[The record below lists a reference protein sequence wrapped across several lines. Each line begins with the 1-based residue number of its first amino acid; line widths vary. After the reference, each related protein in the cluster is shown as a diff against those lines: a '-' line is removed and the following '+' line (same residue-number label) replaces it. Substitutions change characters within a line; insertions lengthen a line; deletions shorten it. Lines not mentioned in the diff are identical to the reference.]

1 MAARRRQVTSEFV
14 VSPPTQTAAPVAAID
29 IGTNSFHLVVARP
42 AGNNR
47 FEILARD
54 KEVVR
59 LGSGSGDM
67 KELHPDAI
75 ERGVATLGRFRR
87 VADTFGAELHAVATS
102 AVREAE
108 NREDFL
114 EAALVK
120 ANVKIEVISGVEE
133 ARLIHLGVLQAVPV
147 FDQQVLVV
155 DIGGGSTEF
164 IVGRGE
170 DVLAARSLKV
180 GAIRLTERFFRKEPV
195 KKKAVDEAR
204 KFVRS
209 YLPRVQDMVAE
220 AGGFE
225 VAVGSSGTILNVA
238 EMIRAHYGSEPNR
251 QVGMSSFTAEALAD
265 VVEDLASR
273 PRVADRFD
281 VPGLDPRRADIILGG
296 VIVLEQVFKALGI
309 AELNTSDYA
318 LREGVLLDVVRRGQA
333 GTLGHLR
340 DLRYESVLHL
350 AALAPGEKEHCER
363 IAALAAQLFEG
374 TRHLSGLSDEAE
386 EWLEAAAILQNVGL
400 VISHDRHHLHSYYVI
415 RNSELLTGFTDHEIE
430 IIALVARY
438 HRKSTPKAR
447 HPEYAGLHEADQRVV
462 EVLSGILRIAAG
474 LDRTRSG
481 AISRLR
487 VEGRTKGKPLRILV
501 ETAPNVDADL
511 ELYSARNRKDLLEL
525 ALGVTL
531 EFEPVPPGL
540 LRVASAPAGPAE

>member
-1 MAARRRQVTSEFV
+1 VRRRRVTSNLV
-14 VSPPTQTAAPVAAID
+14 VSPPLPAATPVAAID
-29 IGTNSFHLVVARP
+29 IGTNSIHLVVARP

-59 LGSGSGDM
+59 LGTASGDM
-67 KELHPDAI
+67 KELHSDAI
-75 ERGVATLGRFRR
+75 ERGVAALGRFRR
-87 VADTFGAELHAVATS
+87 IADTFGAEVHAVATS

-108 NREDFL
+108 NRDEFL
-114 EAALVK
+114 EAALAR
-120 ANVKIEVISGVEE
+120 ANIKIEVISGVEE
-133 ARLIHLGVLQAVPV
+133 ARLIHLGVLQSVPV

-164 IVGRGE
+164 IVGRGGE
-170 DVLAARSLKV
+170 VQAARSLKV

-204 KFVRS
+204 KYVKSF
-209 YLPRVQDMVAE
+209 LPRVRDMVAD
-220 AGGFE
+220 AGGFD

-238 EMIRAHYGSEPNR
+238 EMIRVQYGSEPLR
-251 QVGMSSFTAEALAD
+251 QVGMTSFTADALAE

-273 PRVADRFD
+273 PRAGDRLD

-296 VIVLEQVFKALGI
+296 VIVLEQVFKVLGI
-309 AELNTSDYA
+309 TELVTSDYA
-318 LREGVLLDVVRRGQA
+318 LREGVLLDVVGRRQA

-363 IAALAAQLFEG
+363 IAALAVQLFEG
-374 TRHLSGLSDEAE
+374 TRHLSGLSEEAE

-447 HPEYAGLHEADQRVV
+447 HPEYARLHEADQRVV
-462 EVLSGILRIAAG
+462 EVLSGILRVAAG
-474 LDRTRSG
+474 LDRTRCG

-487 VEGRTKGKPLRILV
+487 VDDETEGEPLRILV
-501 ETAPNVDADL
+501 ETAPGIDADL
-511 ELYSARNRKDLLEL
+511 ELYSARNRKDLLEQ
-525 ALGVTL
+525 ALGVTVDI
-531 EFEPVPPGL
+531 ECVPPGL
-540 LRVASAPAGPAE
+540 LRTTPADAAG

>member
-1 MAARRRQVTSEFV
+1 MVSDAPQAAT
-14 VSPPTQTAAPVAAID
+14 PVAAID

-59 LGSGSGDM
+59 LGSASGDM

-87 VADTFGAELHAVATS
+87 VADTFGAQVHAVATS

-114 EAALVK
+114 EAALAK

-147 FDQQVLVV
+147 FDRQVLVI

-164 IVGRGE
+164 IVGLGG
-170 DVLAARSLKV
+170 DVLSARSLKV

-204 KFVRS
+204 KFVKS
-209 YLPRVQDMVAE
+209 YLPRVKVMVAD

-251 QVGMSSFTAEALAD
+251 QVGMTSFTAEALAE

-273 PRVADRFD
+273 PRVADRLD

-296 VIVLEQVFKALGI
+296 VIVLEQIFKSLGI
-309 AELNTSDYA
+309 TELVTSDYA
-318 LREGVLLDVVRRGQA
+318 LREGVLLDVMRRGQV

-350 AALAPGEKEHCER
+350 AALAPGEREHCVR
-363 IAALAAQLFEG
+363 IAALAAQIFEG

-415 RNSELLTGFTDHEIE
+415 RNSELLTGFTEHEIE

-438 HRKSTPKAR
+438 HRKSTPKSR
-447 HPEYAGLHEADQRVV
+447 HPEYASMQEADQRVV
-462 EVLSGILRIAAG
+462 EILSGILRVAAG

-487 VEGRTKGKPLRILV
+487 VDEGAKGEPLRILV
-501 ETAPNVDADL
+501 ETAVGADADL
-511 ELYSARNRKDLLEL
+511 ELYSARNRKDLLEE
-525 ALGVTL
+525 ALGVTVEIESVL
-531 EFEPVPPGL
+531 PGL
-540 LRVASAPAGPAE
+540 LRTGP

>member
-1 MAARRRQVTSEFV
+1 
-14 VSPPTQTAAPVAAID
+14 VAAID

-42 AGNNR
+42 TGNNR

-59 LGSGSGDM
+59 LGSASGDM

-75 ERGVATLGRFRR
+75 ERGVAALGRFRR
-87 VADTFGAELHAVATS
+87 IADTFGAEVHAVATS

-114 EAALVK
+114 EAALAK
-120 ANVKIEVISGVEE
+120 ANVGVEVISGVEE

-147 FDQQVLVV
+147 WDQQVLVI

-164 IVGRGE
+164 IVGRGG

-204 KFVRS
+204 KYVKS
-209 YLPRVQDMVAE
+209 YLPRVKHMVAD

-238 EMIRAHYGSEPNR
+238 EMIRVRRGSEPLR
-251 QVGMSSFTAEALAD
+251 QVGMTSFTADGLAD
-265 VVEDLASR
+265 VVDDLASR
-273 PRVADRFD
+273 PRVTDRLA

-296 VIVLEQVFKALGI
+296 VIVLEQIFKALGI
-309 AELNTSDYA
+309 GELVISDYA
-318 LREGVLLDVVRRGQA
+318 LREGVLLDVVRRRQA

-447 HPEYAGLHEADQRVV
+447 HPEYANLHEADQRVV
-462 EVLSGILRIAAG
+462 EVLSGILRVAAG

-487 VEGRTKGKPLRILV
+487 VDDEGKGEPLRILV
-501 ETAPNVDADL
+501 ETAPGIDTDL
-511 ELYSARNRKDLLEL
+511 ELYSARNRKDLLEQ
-525 ALGVTL
+525 ALGVTV
-531 EFEPVPPGL
+531 EFDCVPPGL
-540 LRVASAPAGPAE
+540 LRTAPADAAG

>member
-1 MAARRRQVTSEFV
+1 MVPDLPQAAT
-14 VSPPTQTAAPVAAID
+14 PVAAID

-42 AGNNR
+42 TGNNR

-67 KELHPDAI
+67 KELQADAI

-87 VADTFGAELHAVATS
+87 IADSFGAEVHAVATS

-108 NREDFL
+108 NRDEFL

-120 ANVKIEVISGVEE
+120 ANVGVEVISGVEE

-147 FDQQVLVV
+147 FDRQVLVV

-164 IVGRGE
+164 IVGRGG

-195 KKKAVDEAR
+195 KKKAVDDAR
-204 KFVRS
+204 KFVKS
-209 YLPRVQDMVAE
+209 YLPQVRHMVAD
-220 AGGFE
+220 AGGYE

-238 EMIRAHYGSEPNR
+238 EMARARRGAEPLRQIRSGDR
-251 QVGMSSFTAEALAD
+251 QVRLPSFTVDDLAE
-265 VVEDLASR
+265 VVDDLASR
-273 PRVADRFD
+273 PRAADRLG
-281 VPGLDPRRADIILGG
+281 VPGLDPRRADIILAG
-296 VIVLEQVFKALGI
+296 VIVLEQIFRALNI
-309 AELNTSDYA
+309 TDLVTSDFA
-318 LREGVLLDVVRRGQA
+318 LREGVLLDVVRRRQT
-333 GTLGHLR
+333 GTLGHLK

-350 AALAPGEKEHCER
+350 AALAPGEKAHCAR
-363 IAALAAQLFEG
+363 IAALALQLFDG
-374 TRHLSGLSDEAE
+374 TRHLSGLPDEAE
-386 EWLEAAAILQNVGL
+386 EWLEAAALLQNVGL

-415 RNSELLTGFTDHEIE
+415 RNSELLTGFTEHEIE

-447 HPEYAGLHEADQRVV
+447 HPEYANLPEPDQRVV

-474 LDRTRSG
+474 LDRTR
-481 AISRLR
+481 AAAVSRLR
-487 VEGRTKGKPLRILV
+487 VDGGRPGEALRILV
-501 ETAPNVDADL
+501 ETAPGADADL
-511 ELYSARNRKDLLEL
+511 ELYSARNRKDLLE
-525 ALGVTL
+525 AAVGVPV
-531 EFEPVPPGL
+531 EIEAVPPGL
-540 LRVASAPAGPAE
+540 LRSVPVGPTG

>member
-1 MAARRRQVTSEFV
+1 M
-14 VSPPTQTAAPVAAID
+14 AAID
-29 IGTNSFHLVVARP
+29 LGTNSFHLVVARP
-42 AGNNR
+42 TGNNR

-67 KELHPDAI
+67 KELQPDAI
-75 ERGVATLGRFRR
+75 ERGVAALGRFRR
-87 VADTFGAELHAVATS
+87 IADTFGAEVHAVATS

-108 NREDFL
+108 NREEFL
-114 EAALVK
+114 EAALAK
-120 ANVKIEVISGVEE
+120 ANIKIEVISGVEE

-164 IVGRGE
+164 IVGKGG
-170 DVLAARSLKV
+170 DMLAARSLKV

-195 KKKAVDEAR
+195 KKKAVDDAR

-209 YLPRVQDMVAE
+209 YLPRVKQMVTD

-238 EMIRAHYGSEPNR
+238 EMIRARRGAVPLR
-251 QVGMSSFTAEALAD
+251 QVGKTSFTADGLAD
-265 VVEDLASR
+265 VVDDLASR
-273 PRVADRFD
+273 PRVADRLA

-296 VIVLEQVFKALGI
+296 VIVLEQVVRGLGI
-309 AELNTSDYA
+309 DELVTSDFA
-318 LREGVLLDVVRRGQA
+318 LREGVLLDVVRRRQA

-350 AALAPGEKEHCER
+350 AALVPGEKEHSER
-363 IAALAAQLFEG
+363 IAALALQLFEG
-374 TRHLSGLSDEAE
+374 TRHLSALSDEAE
-386 EWLEAAAILQNVGL
+386 EWLEAAALLQNVGL

-415 RNSELLTGFTDHEIE
+415 RNSELLTGFTDHELE

-447 HPEYAGLHEADQRVV
+447 HPEYARLHEADQRVV
-462 EVLSGILRIAAG
+462 EILSGLLRIAAG
-474 LDRTRSG
+474 LDRTRAG
-481 AISRLR
+481 AVSRLR
-487 VEGRTKGKPLRILV
+487 VEGGRGGDPLRILV
-501 ETAPNVDADL
+501 ETAPGADADL
-511 ELYSARNRKDLLEL
+511 ELYSARNRKDLLED
-525 ALGVTL
+525 ALGATV
-531 EFEPVPPGL
+531 EIEPVPPGL
-540 LRVASAPAGPAE
+540 LRTVPAGAAK

>member
-1 MAARRRQVTSEFV
+1 
-14 VSPPTQTAAPVAAID
+14 
-29 IGTNSFHLVVARP
+29 
-42 AGNNR
+42 
-47 FEILARD
+47 
-54 KEVVR
+54 
-59 LGSGSGDM
+59 
-67 KELHPDAI
+67 
-75 ERGVATLGRFRR
+75 
-87 VADTFGAELHAVATS
+87 VATS

-114 EAALVK
+114 EEALAK

-147 FDQQVLVV
+147 FDRQVLVV

-164 IVGRGE
+164 IVGQGG

-180 GAIRLTERFFRKEPV
+180 GAIRLTERFFSKEPV

-204 KFVRS
+204 KYVKS
-209 YLPRVQDMVAE
+209 YLPRVQDMVSD
-220 AGGFE
+220 AGGFQ
-225 VAVGSSGTILNVA
+225 VAVGSSGTILNVG
-238 EMIRAHYGSEPNR
+238 EMVRLRRGSETLR
-251 QVGMSSFTAEALAD
+251 QIGMTSFTADELAD
-265 VVEDLASR
+265 VVDDLASR
-273 PRVADRFD
+273 PRAADRLA

-309 AELNTSDYA
+309 GELVTSDFA
-318 LREGVLLDVVRRGQA
+318 LREGVLLDVWRRRQA

-350 AALAPGEKEHCER
+350 AALVPGEKEHCER
-363 IAALAAQLFEG
+363 IAALALQLFEG
-374 TRHLSGLSDEAE
+374 TKHLSGLSDEAE

-415 RNSELLTGFTDHEIE
+415 RNSELLTGFTEHELE
-430 IIALVARY
+430 IMALVARY

-447 HPEYAGLHEADQRVV
+447 HLDYAALHESDQRVV
-462 EVLSGILRIAAG
+462 EILSGVLRIAAG

-487 VEGRTKGKPLRILV
+487 VEGGVKDQPLRILV
-501 ETAPNVDADL
+501 ETAPAVDADL
-511 ELYSARNRKDLLEL
+511 ELYSARNRKDLLEE
-525 ALGVTL
+525 ALGVTV
-531 EFEPVPPGL
+531 EIEPVLPGL
-540 LRVASAPAGPAE
+540 LRRATTEEAS

>member
-1 MAARRRQVTSEFV
+1 M
-14 VSPPTQTAAPVAAID
+14 VSNAPQPAIPVAAID

-42 AGNNR
+42 TGNNR

-75 ERGVATLGRFRR
+75 ARGVAALGRFRR
-87 VADTFGAELHAVATS
+87 VADTFGAEVHAVATS

-108 NREDFL
+108 NRDDFL
-114 EAALVK
+114 EAAVAK
-120 ANVKIEVISGVEE
+120 ANVRIEVISGVEE

-147 FDQQVLVV
+147 FDRQVLVV

-164 IVGRGE
+164 IVGRGG

-180 GAIRLTERFFRKEPV
+180 GAIRLTERFFRREPV

-204 KFVRS
+204 KFVKS
-209 YLPRVQDMVAE
+209 FLPRVREMVHD
-220 AGGFE
+220 AGGFQ

-238 EMIRAHYGSEPNR
+238 EMARARRGSETLR
-251 QVGMSSFTAEALAD
+251 QIGMTSFTIDDLAD
-265 VVEDLASR
+265 VVDDLASR
-273 PRVADRFD
+273 PRAADRLA

-296 VIVLEQVFKALGI
+296 VIVLEQIFKALDI
-309 AELNTSDYA
+309 QELVTSDFA
-318 LREGVLLDVVRRGQA
+318 LREGVLLDVVRRRQA

-363 IAALAAQLFEG
+363 IAALALQIFEG
-374 TRHLSGLSDEAE
+374 TRRLSGLSDEAE
-386 EWLEAAAILQNVGL
+386 EWLEAAALLQNVGL

-415 RNSELLTGFTDHEIE
+415 RNSELLTGFTDHELE

-438 HRKSTPKAR
+438 HRKSNPKAR
-447 HPEYAGLHEADQRVV
+447 HPEYAALPEEDQRVV
-462 EVLSGILRIAAG
+462 EILSGLLRIAAG
-474 LDRTRSG
+474 LDRTRCG
-481 AISRLR
+481 AVSRLR
-487 VEGRTKGKPLRILV
+487 VDAGGGKGAPLRILV
-501 ETAPNVDADL
+501 ETAAGLDADL
-511 ELYSARNRKDLLEL
+511 ELYSARNRKDLLEE
-525 ALGVTL
+525 ALGVTV
-531 EFEPVPPGL
+531 EIEPVPPGL
-540 LRVASAPAGPAE
+540 LRAAPAETEEAP